1 MGLLDLLGLLDLV
14 VLFESVRIL
23 KIWIRGQADG
33 RVERHLERY
42 LGKQTFS
49 RKHLVTWGRR
59 GRSTGFSGNK
69 TGKKFK
75 H

>member
-1 MGLLDLLGLLDLV
+1 
-14 VLFESVRIL
+14 L
-23 KIWIRGQADG
+23 KIWIGGQADG